1 MDIHAI
7 GANVIFGK
15 AGHFLIILSFVS
27 ALVSAIAYGI
37 SSSKNDIRHWEP
49 LGRYAFLLHSVAIFG
64 VIFLMLFM
72 IHSHMFEYAY
82 VWRSSNNEL
91 PMRFLLSSFWEGQ
104 EGSTMLWMFWLA
116 VIGIIL
122 IFRSKE
128 WESPVMIWVALA
140 QALLSSMLLGI
151 IVFGYKMGA
160 NPFTML
166 KDYMDAPV
174 FKLNPGFIPEDG
186 SGLNPLLQNYWMTI
200 HPPTLFLG
208 YALTIVPFA
217 YAMASLMKR
226 SYTDWVRPVLPWA
239 LATIMVLGVGILMGG
254 AWAYEALSFGG
265 FWAWDPVENASL
277 VPWLI
282 IVAGLHTLLAYRHSG
297 YSLSA
302 TYLLFAGSFLMVL
315 YSSFLTKSGILGDSS
330 VHSFTDMGMSGQL
343 VLMMIVFVVPAIGIY
358 VLRWRDMPRKPTEER
373 LSSREFWLFIGS
385 AVFILSAVHITVITS
400 FPVINKIFNTRL
412 APPADI
418 ERMFND
424 VQIWIGIILGV
435 LLALGQYLNYRKSNK
450 SLLRHIAIP
459 LVISTAIAIVLILHF
474 ELYRIDALLLTFAAS
489 FGVVANIYYIFLR
502 LKGKVHLYGGS
513 VSHAGFALMML
524 GILISQGKQEVVSYN
539 QFGVDYGESYSDQD
553 KADNILLYKDEASTM
568 DNYRIT
574 YLGDSVV
581 ADKVFYKVKYE
592 PLDASK
598 KSFTLTPHLQLDKE
612 MGNVANPS
620 TRRTLTSDLYTHI
633 TGAPISKD
641 GRVPDSTQTNVYT
654 VKLGDTIKL
663 SRSIAILDH
672 INPSAES
679 PGYEMGP
686 EDIAVG
692 AQMRYITVDST
703 YHVEPLY
710 LIQNRIARSVP
721 VSLTEKNITFV
732 FTKIIPET
740 AEIEISFTQEFPR
753 YIIMKAIIF
762 PYINLLWLG
771 AVVMSIGV
779 VMSMYHRQRQKNKF
793 ERTQA

>member
-7 GANVIFGK
+7 GANAIFGK
-15 AGHFLIILSFVS
+15 AGHFLIILSFIS

-37 SSSKNDIRHWEP
+37 SSSKNDIRHWGP

-72 IHSHMFEYAY
+72 IRSHMFEFAY
-82 VWRSSNNEL
+82 VWRSSNNAL

-104 EGSTMLWMFWLA
+104 EGSTMLWMFWIAL
-116 VIGIIL
+116 IGIIL

-128 WESPVMIWVALA
+128 WESPVMLWVALA
-140 QALLSSMLLGI
+140 QALLGSMLLGI
-151 IVFGYKMGA
+151 FVFGYKMGA

-166 KDYMDAPV
+166 KDYMEAPV

-226 SYTDWVRPVLPWA
+226 SYTDWIRPVLPWA
-239 LATIMVLGVGILMGG
+239 LATVMVLGVGILMGG

-282 IVAGLHTLLAYRHSG
+282 IVAGLHTLMAYKHSG

-302 TYLLFAGSFLMVL
+302 TYLLFTGSFLMVL

-343 VLMMIVFVVPAIGIY
+343 VLMMIVFVVPAIGFY
-358 VLRWRDMPRKPTEER
+358 VLRWKDMPRKPKEER

-400 FPVINKIFNTRL
+400 FPVINKIFKTRL
-412 APPADI
+412 APPSDI

-435 LLALGQYLNYRKSNK
+435 LLAIGQYLNYRKSSK
-450 SLLRHIAIP
+450 SLLRHIAVP
-459 LVISTAIAIVLILHF
+459 LAIATAIAIVLILHF
-474 ELYRIDALLLTFAAS
+474 ELYRIDALLLTFAAC
-489 FGVVANIYYIFLR
+489 FGMVANIYYIFLR
-502 LKGKVHLYGGS
+502 LKGKVHLYGAS

-539 QFGVDYGESYSDQD
+539 QFGVDYGESFSDQD
-553 KADNILLYKDEASTM
+553 KAENILLYKDETSTM

-581 ADKVFYKVKYE
+581 ANKVFYKVKYE
-592 PLDASK
+592 PLDDSK
-598 KSFTLTPHLQLDKE
+598 KAFILTPHLQLDKE

-620 TRRTLTSDLYTHI
+620 TRRTLSSDLYTHI
-633 TGAPISKD
+633 TGAPISME

-654 VKLGDTIKL
+654 IKLGDTIKL
-663 SRSIAILDH
+663 SRSIAILDR

-679 PGYEMGP
+679 PGYELGP
-686 EDIAVG
+686 DDIAVG
-692 AQMRYITVDST
+692 AQLRYITVDST
-703 YHVEPLY
+703 YKVEPLY
-710 LIQNRIARSVP
+710 LIQDRVARSVP
-721 VSLTEKNITFV
+721 ISLTEKKITFE
-732 FTKIIPET
+732 FTRILPET
-740 AEIEISFTQEFPR
+740 AEIEISATQEFPR

-779 VMSMYHRQRQKNKF
+779 GMSMYRRQREKNKF
-793 ERTQA
+793 EKALA